1 MKKTLAI
8 MLVLIMVL
16 AMVPALAD
24 GVKVAKIGST
34 EYETL
39 DEAITAAKDGETIE
53 LLADCE
59 SDGFT
64 IDGKTITISGD
75 ISENNRRQHTVT
87 LKGDDVPG
95 SGKGNIVLKNAG
107 KLNLNNCTFKTNRKI
122 TLYADSAL
130 DCTNIRLEMDANKE
144 KFSGKPE
151 GDIYYDGAIEMEIY
165 PCRITFNRCNVLIQ
179 NYLGNA
185 IRWDKDTWGYDYQ
198 VKFTESDFM
207 ATNCR
212 SGFTGRLWVYV
223 DNSKVDVVENYGNGS
238 NGSRYTIKN
247 GSAVNF
253 NNNGKHGLSAWTL
266 KIEDSTVN
274 AIGNG
279 GDGIVAFQ
287 TDINANSHVL
297 VKENAKRSFG
307 GTDPANDK
315 EVQAGFHV
323 YINDGYLKVE
333 KGADFRVIDNYASGI
348 KIENATETLE
358 LGSGTIMNNHARG
371 GYSEYGGGIYNVGGT
386 ATIDPS
392 VVIYNNHAVTAG
404 DDIYST
410 GKITFGGVGS
420 DWWLDGAPDC
430 DGKIHKIDGWHDD
443 AEENRWQ
450 AHKDNAENH
459 IVAVDPNNILTD
471 NVAVKAAHGANA
483 VEPTPV
489 PTPGD
494 GGHYHPDPTP
504 VPVIVIPPK
513 TGDMTVWQSIL
524 HFLGIR

>member
-8 MLVLIMVL
+8 MLALIMVL

-24 GVKVAKIGST
+24 GEVARIGT
-34 EYETL
+34 AEYATL
-39 DEAITAAKDGETIE
+39 DEAIAAAADGETIE

-75 ISENNRRQHTVT
+75 ISENNKRQHTVT
-87 LKGDDVPG
+87 LKGDNEPG
-95 SGKGNIVLKNAG
+95 SGKGNIVLKKSG
-107 KLNLNNCTFKTNRKI
+107 TLNLKNCTFKTNRKI
-122 TLYADSAL
+122 TLYAKSAL
-130 DCTNIRLEMDANKE
+130 NCTNVRLEMDANKE
-144 KFSGKPE
+144 KFSDKPD
-151 GDIYYDGAIEMEIY
+151 GNIYYDGAIEMEIN
-165 PCRITFNRCNVLIQ
+165 PCSITFNRCSVLIQ

-185 IRWDKDTWGYDYQ
+185 IRWDQDTWSYEYL
-198 VKFTESDFM
+198 VRFTESDFM

-212 SGFTGRLWVYV
+212 SGFTGRLWVDV

-238 NGSRYTIKN
+238 NGSRYTIEN
-247 GSAVNF
+247 GSVVNF

-274 AIGNG
+274 AVGNG

-323 YINDGYLKVE
+323 YIDTGYLKVK

-348 KIENATETLE
+348 KIEKATETLE

-392 VVIYNNHAVTAG
+392 VVIYNNHAVKAG

-430 DGKIHKIDGWHDD
+430 DGKIHKIDGWYEDD
-443 AEENRWQ
+443 ANGTRWQ

-459 IVAVDPNNILTD
+459 IVAVDPNIILTD

-494 GGHYHPDPTP
+494 SGHYYPTTTP

-513 TGDMTVWQSIL
+513 TGDMTIWQSIL

>member
-1 MKKTLAI
+1 MKKSLAI
-8 MLVLIMVL
+8 LLALIMML
-16 AMVPALAD
+16 TMVPAFAE
-24 GVKVAKIGST
+24 GEVAQIGGT
-34 EYETL
+34 KYATL
-39 DEAITAAKDGETIE
+39 DEAIEKAADGATIV

-87 LKGDDVPG
+87 LKGDDVLG

-107 KLNLNNCTFKTNRKI
+107 KLILNNCTFKTNRKI

-144 KFSGKPE
+144 KFSDKPE
-151 GDIYYDGAIEMEIY
+151 GDIYYDGAIEMERR
-165 PCRITFNRCNVLIQ
+165 PCRITFNRCSVLIQ

-185 IRWDKDTWGYDYQ
+185 IRWDEETWGYEYHI
-198 VKFTESDFM
+198 KFTASDFT
-207 ATNCR
+207 ATKCR
-212 SGFTGRLWVYV
+212 SGFTGKLWVDV
-223 DNSKVDVVENYGNGS
+223 DNSTINVVDNYGNGS
-238 NGSRYTIKN
+238 NGSRYTIN
-247 GSAVNF
+247 NDSVVNF

-266 KIEDSTVN
+266 KINDSTVN

-279 GDGIVAFQ
+279 GDGIVANQ
-287 TDINANSHVL
+287 TDINATSHVL
-297 VKENAKRSFG
+297 VKENAKRSFE
-307 GTDPANDK
+307 GTDPDNDK
-315 EVQAGFHV
+315 EVQAAFHV
-323 YINDGYLKVE
+323 YKGDGHLKVA

-392 VVIYNNHAVTAG
+392 VVIYNNHAVKAG

-410 GKITFGGVGS
+410 RKITFGGVGS

-430 DGKIHKIDGWHDD
+430 DDKIHKIDGWHDD

-450 AHKDNAENH
+450 AHKDNEENH

-483 VEPTPV
+483 AEPTPV

-494 GGHYHPDPTP
+494 SGYYYPTTTP

-513 TGDMTVWQSIL
+513 TGDMTIWQSIL

>member
-8 MLVLIMVL
+8 MLALIMVL
-16 AMVPALAD
+16 AMAPAFAEGD
-24 GVKVAKIGST
+24 VAQIGET
-34 EYETL
+34 KYETL

-75 ISENNRRQHTVT
+75 ISENNKRQYTVT
-87 LKGDDVPG
+87 LKGNDELG

-107 KLNLNNCTFKTNRKI
+107 KLNLKNCTFKTNRKI
-122 TLYADSAL
+122 TLYAKSAL
-130 DCTNIRLEMDANKE
+130 NCTNVRLEMDANKE
-144 KFSGKPE
+144 KFSNKPD
-151 GDIYYDGAIEMEIY
+151 GDIYYDGAIEMEEI
-165 PCRITFNRCNVLIQ
+165 PSSISFDSCSVLIQ

-185 IRWDKDTWGYDYQ
+185 IRWDYETWGYEYHI
-198 VKFTESDFM
+198 KFTASDFT
-207 ATNCR
+207 ATKCR
-212 SGFTGRLWVYV
+212 SGFTGKLWVDV
-223 DNSKVDVVENYGNGS
+223 DNSTINVVDNYGNGS
-238 NGSRYTIKN
+238 NGSRYTIN
-247 GSAVNF
+247 NDSVVNF

-266 KIEDSTVN
+266 KINDSTVN

-279 GDGIVAFQ
+279 GDGIVANQ
-287 TDINANSHVL
+287 TDINATSHVL
-297 VKENAKRSFG
+297 VKENAKRSFE
-307 GTDPANDK
+307 GTDPDNDK
-315 EVQAGFHV
+315 EVQAAFHV
-323 YINDGYLKVE
+323 YKGDGHLKVA

-430 DGKIHKIDGWHDD
+430 DGKIHKIDGWYDD
-443 AEENRWQ
+443 AEGNRWQ

-459 IVAVDPNNILTD
+459 IVSVDPNKILTD

-494 GGHYHPDPTP
+494 GGHYYPDPTP